1 MGGPLSP
8 MSTSHLAEK
17 SENGEEE
24 LELVYDPELNCFYDP
39 TNGKY
44 YELK

>member
-1 MGGPLSP
+1 
-8 MSTSHLAEK
+8 MSTSRPADTADPDK
-17 SENGEEE
+17 GEQE

-44 YELK
+44 YEL